1 MINNAWS
8 WLAGCRDFELF
19 NVRFGVA
26 KKRILHAQRL
36 DLNHMT
42 AYVMVLGSDYVF
54 DDRDKT
60 IPEQSGLVT
69 C

>member
-1 MINNAWS
+1 MVGC
-8 WLAGCRDFELF
+8 GCRDFDSSTFGSELQ
-19 NVRFGVA
+19 
-26 KKRILHAQRL
+26 KKGFCMQRL